1 MQVCCT
7 VTVVPEIV
15 EFPEDAEVMEGERV
29 AFGVRVTGTPDPKLI
44 WYHNGVEVVP
54 DYSRELGEDGT
65 LSMPSA
71 EAKHGGVYE
80 LVAHNP
86 GGRAEREVRL
96 TVREED
102 EEEKGVSTAHEMPTT
117 GIAVPFFGNFVEK
130 CHSNQNQAFK
140 DQYQVINT
148 QYIIRLYPEWTV
160 IVCWHRVCT
169 METKSQQPLPSTQT
183 TNPRTVS

>member
-7 VTVVPEIV
+7 VTVVPKIE
-15 EFPEDAEVMEGERV
+15 EFPEELEVMEGERV

-54 DYSRELGEDGT
+54 DYSRELAEDGT

-71 EAKHGGVYE
+71 ETKHSGVYQ

-96 TVREED
+96 TVREE
-102 EEEKGVSTAHEMPTT
+102 EEEKKGVSAAPELIPST
-117 GIAVPFFGNFVEK
+117 GLPVTLFGNFVEK
-130 CHSNQNQAFK
+130 CHSNQNQAFQ
-140 DQYQVINT
+140 DQYQVMHIT
-148 QYIIRLYPEWTV
+148 LFILTP
-160 IVCWHRVCT
+160 CG
-169 METKSQQPLPSTQT
+169 L
-183 TNPRTVS
+183 